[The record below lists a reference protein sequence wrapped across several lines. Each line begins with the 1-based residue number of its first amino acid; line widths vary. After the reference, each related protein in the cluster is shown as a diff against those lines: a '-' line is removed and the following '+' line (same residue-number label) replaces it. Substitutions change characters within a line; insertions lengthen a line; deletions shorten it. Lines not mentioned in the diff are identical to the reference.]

1 MNKKKKIFII
11 AEIGNN
17 HEGSFKTAKKL
28 IYKAKLSGADAVKFQ
43 IFKPELFVHKDQ
55 TKRLKVLKKFQL
67 NYDQFISLKKYSK
80 KLNIKFFASAF
91 DLESL
96 DFILKNTDIIKVAS
110 SDNNNFIFLDK
121 IFKKNKKCIISTG
134 LLNFKQIDSF
144 VKKLEKKYSKR
155 VLENRLCLLHCVSS
169 YPANDSDMNLN
180 YIKRLKKL
188 YKFSIGFSDHSVGI
202 EAPIVAASLGANMI
216 EKHFT
221 LDNNF
226 SNFRDHKISLNPEDF
241 KKMVDSI
248 RRVENMGGKDL
259 KFLVKNEFLNNNSLR
274 RTFYASKKIS
284 KGEKFTLN
292 NLIALRPKIRN
303 SINLDNIYKFLNKK
317 AKKNYKKYEPIL
329 VNR

>member
-55 TKRLKVLKKFQL
+55 TKWLKVLKKFQL
-67 NYDQFISLKKYSK
+67 NYDQFISLKNYSK

-144 VKKLEKKYSKR
+144 CKKIWKKYSKR

-202 EAPIVAASLGANMI
+202 EAPIVAASLGANII

-226 SNFRDHKISLNPEDF
+226 SNFRDHKIS
-241 KKMVDSI
+241 
-248 RRVENMGGKDL
+248 
-259 KFLVKNEFLNNNSLR
+259 
-274 RTFYASKKIS
+274 
-284 KGEKFTLN
+284 
-292 NLIALRPKIRN
+292 
-303 SINLDNIYKFLNKK
+303 
-317 AKKNYKKYEPIL
+317 
-329 VNR
+329 